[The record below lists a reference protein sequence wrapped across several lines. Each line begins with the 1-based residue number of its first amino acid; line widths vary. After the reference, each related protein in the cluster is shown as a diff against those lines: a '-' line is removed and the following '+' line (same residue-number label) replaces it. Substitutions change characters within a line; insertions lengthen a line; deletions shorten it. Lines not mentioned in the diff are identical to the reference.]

1 MKLKLSCVALLLF
14 TAVSAMTASADVL
27 LIEQIERAKSMQLPG
42 NGLSKQQVAQRW
54 GEPMQQYAAV
64 GEPPITRWRYA
75 DYSVYFEYDRVISA
89 VLHDAE
95 SNG

>member
-1 MKLKLSCVALLLF
+1 MKLNLMLIVLLV
-14 TAVSAMTASADVL
+14 TAVNTVTAKADVL
-27 LIEQIERAKSMQLPG
+27 LIEQVERAKSMQLPA
-42 NGLSKQQVAQRW
+42 NGLSKQQVTQRW